1 MFVLFSLS
9 VKKVIFF
16 FNENVE
22 NYEEM
27 ERGEGGGDVE
37 PDYPNKV
44 ID

>member
-1 MFVLFSLS
+1 
-9 VKKVIFF
+9 
-16 FNENVE
+16 VE

-44 ID
+44 KNIFCIIYLL